1 MKLAVAIIHG
11 IGNQQDARDAE
22 GQHAFAQGL
31 IRGLRKR
38 LDAEAVDIAFQSLYW
53 ANVLDKRE
61 LAYLERLEQEPV
73 RWRWMRR
80 MVTLFLGDASGYRKV
95 SQAYDTTYEQVHQSV
110 RNGLNALRAKVG
122 PNTPLVMLAHSLG
135 GHIISNYIWD
145 QQKLNTT
152 PSCPRDPFL
161 AMETLVCMVTFGCNI
176 PLFTFAYDPV
186 QPIRFPGYCL
196 DERLSRSARWLN
208 VYAPADLL
216 GYPLRPVQ
224 GYAAVVHEDR
234 PMAVGSWFRRHTPLS
249 HLEYWNDAR
258 FQDYL
263 AHHLR
268 DLLRAC
274 TGTSTG
280 PAPVQPGLPSTLGVQ
295 SNTA

>member
-11 IGNQQDARDAE
+11 IGNQPDSQDAD

-38 LDAEAVDIAFQSLYW
+38 LGQEGDAVAFQSLYW

-61 LAYLERLEQEPV
+61 LAYLEKLEQEPV

-80 MVTLFLGDASGYRKV
+80 LVTLFLGDASGYRKV
-95 SQAYDTTYEQVHQSV
+95 SQAYDATYEQVHQSV

-122 PNTPLVMLAHSLG
+122 PTTPLVVLAHSLG
-135 GHIISNYIWD
+135 GHIISNYVWD
-145 QQKLNTT
+145 QQKLNAT

-161 AMETLVCMVTFGCNI
+161 AMETLTALVTFGCNI

-186 QPIRFPGYCL
+186 QPIRFPGHCL
-196 DERLSRSARWLN
+196 DERMSQAARWLN

-224 GYAAVVHEDR
+224 GYASVVHEDR

-249 HLEYWNDAR
+249 HLEYWNDSR

-274 TGTSTG
+274 EGG
-280 PAPVQPGLPSTLGVQ
+280 VVVPAGLQPGLPSSLGVQ